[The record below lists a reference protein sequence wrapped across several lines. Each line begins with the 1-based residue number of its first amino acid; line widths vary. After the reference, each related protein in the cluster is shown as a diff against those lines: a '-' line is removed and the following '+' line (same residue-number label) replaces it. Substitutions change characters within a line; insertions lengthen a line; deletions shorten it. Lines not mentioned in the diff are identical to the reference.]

1 MSDHLATC
9 ASAHDATT
17 GTPAR
22 LIQCDVTAAGSR
34 IYWLAIEARADAK
47 LEALDATLRR
57 TWLECCGHLSA
68 FRIGDVDY
76 FSRGYEVGGWSVPG
90 LTRKRVERTMTAR
103 LGDALPPVG
112 DRIGYEYDF
121 GSTTMLQLTVTSER
135 RGRIGR
141 SAVRLLARNLAPVWT
156 CSDCGEP
163 ATHVC
168 PFCLGDATG
177 LVCDA
182 HRSQHPCEDGEAFLP
197 VVNSP
202 RMGVCGY
209 TGDA

>member
-1 MSDHLATC
+1 M
-9 ASAHDATT
+9 
-17 GTPAR
+17 R
-22 LIQCDVTAAGSR
+22 LTAAGSR

-112 DRIGYEYDF
+112 DRIGYQYDF
-121 GSTTMLQLTVTSER
+121 GSTTMLQLTVTGER

-141 SAVRLLARNLAPVWT
+141 SACTPPGAQPRP
-156 CSDCGEP
+156 
-163 ATHVC
+163 
-168 PFCLGDATG
+168 G
-177 LVCDA
+177 LDLF
-182 HRSQHPCEDGEAFLP
+182 GLW
-197 VVNSP
+197 
-202 RMGVCGY
+202 
-209 TGDA
+209 